1 MRSVCK
7 CSFELL
13 IHFKNW
19 ILFISEINLF
29 SSMEEEEKGEEG
41 CLVKEAEKRI
51 ITSSFTA
58 TLFLLRS
65 CWSLRPEDDH
75 LDCKNCKLHQSCIRR
90 WILSQ
95 TKDFSL
101 QGSILKNQEVSLWQ
115 EQRNKKSIE
124 CEIPC
129 IYWIDLLQLINCKN
143 NNIQPTSSIEEKK
156 KICFCN
162 LELNGIEWGRKIFI
176 SHMNLTL
183 NFSAIIE

>member
-29 SSMEEEEKGEEG
+29 SSMEEEEKEEEG
-41 CLVKEAEKRI
+41 YLVKEAEKRI

-143 NNIQPTSSIEEKK
+143 NNIQPTSSIEENKK
-156 KICFCN
+156 YVFVTWN
-162 LELNGIEWGRKIFI
+162 WMALNGGGKIYF
-176 SHMNLTL
+176 SHE
-183 NFSAIIE
+183 FDP